1 MFKHAK
7 NVLPSNFANFF
18 TYNKNIHN
26 YPTRTCNYIH
36 LNNPRLLIAQKAL
49 RHHGP
54 DVWNNLPTCV
64 KEKSFLNPF
73 KKILKQT
80 LVNKYDK

>member
-1 MFKHAK
+1 MQKMYF
-7 NVLPSNFANFF
+7 LPILQTFF

-26 YPTRTCNYIH
+26 YPTRTCNNIH

-54 DVWNNLPTCV
+54 DVWNNLPSCV